1 MSSKISG
8 RHTLRQKKL
17 VGGDYFGAPIPQQ
30 QTCTFFQWLIG
41 QCPPQN
47 FGQPA
52 CTTYRWLTGQCPS
65 QNLQQ
70 QNLQQQG
77 FTQYGGNMQMMPPQV
92 VNPNTGAFKFLD
104 PMTNTQKVFDPTT
117 STIRVATPQD
127 MPVDPRMVQ
136 FSPPSFVPFN
146 NDYYIKFIDTATRY
160 PKLFN
165 PRTSIIMAYNP
176 TTAQFNPDRCPQ
188 PMIGNPQQMMGNP
201 QLFGYGGKLNKHGVK
216 GSKTRKG
223 GKTRRNRK

>member
-136 FSPPSFVPFN
+136 FPLEPYPYN
-146 NDYYIKFIDTATRY
+146 NQIYIKFIDPLTGIF
-160 PKLFN
+160 KLFN
-165 PRTSIIMAYNP
+165 PTTSIIMAYYPN
-176 TTAQFNPDRCPQ
+176 TNSFNPVSYAQ
-188 PMIGNPQQMMGNP
+188 PMMGNLP
-201 QLFGYGGKLNKHGVK
+201 PFRYGGKLNKHVLK
-216 GSKTRKG
+216 ESKTRKG
-223 GKTRRNRK
+223 GKTYRNKK